1 MQKAD
6 DLRSFRARLDKAAHN
21 QTRMYHSMTSN
32 HPYLNFGVGLAKF
45 SIQTFA
51 HLRNTFKRVLVGL

>member
-1 MQKAD
+1 
-6 DLRSFRARLDKAAHN
+6 
-21 QTRMYHSMTSN
+21 MTSN